1 MGKMGEL
8 YLQIMEANQG
18 EYPEDLSLSQVAE
31 MNRLK
36 IYNKEE
42 YEKWK
47 KSHPETRKDS
57 FKDAKNAEKK
67 E

>member
-8 YLQIMEANQG
+8 YMQIMEANNN
-18 EYPEDLSLSQVAE
+18 EFPEDVDLQIAAE

-47 KSHPETRKDS
+47 KSHPENGEIS
-57 FKDAKNAEKK
+57 SKNTKNTEKK
-67 E
+67 

>member
-1 MGKMGEL
+1 MGKMGQL
-8 YLQIMEANQG
+8 YMQIMEANNY
-18 EYPEDLSLSQVAE
+18 EFPEDVDLHIAAE

-47 KSHPETRKDS
+47 KSHPENGEIGSENT
-57 FKDAKNAEKK
+57 KNTKK
-67 E
+67 K